1 MNRAEQIDSAR
12 SANKSEPWATSLSRA
27 IHLFDKLRGGW
38 HNPDRGRPDSVPVQR
53 VRVNLRSSVDHS
65 LHFGRSIASMA
76 YEYMIDAIDATGNH
90 HQSYEGVRMIRII
103 TRSMLLLSLP
113 WLLTGCPTG
122 AGTTTNVRESSGQ
135 NMASV
140 QAEHYN
146 GPKARIAVARF
157 DNKTAD
163 SQNWYSP
170 SIGDGM
176 ADMLTTAL
184 VNSGRYIVLER
195 ASLDTVLSEQD
206 LGASG
211 RIRQDTAAAI
221 GEIEGAELLVVAAVT
236 EFGDSGGMQGSVGG
250 GKWGRAL
257 GAIAGGTRS
266 AHMAIDLRVVDAS
279 TSRILAATS
288 VEGEAKDFN
297 IGGALSGYTGSV
309 GLGGSLSSWKNTPR
323 EKALRDVIEAAVDYV
338 ISVTPPTMMRYDAMG
353 NVVGSGYSAGSSSAA
368 TSRVVITASSLNVR
382 SGPASSHG
390 VLFAL
395 TSGTVVDALDRSSGW
410 VNIRD
415 SQGREGWVSADFV
428 LEVQ

>member
-1 MNRAEQIDSAR
+1 
-12 SANKSEPWATSLSRA
+12 
-27 IHLFDKLRGGW
+27 
-38 HNPDRGRPDSVPVQR
+38 
-53 VRVNLRSSVDHS
+53 
-65 LHFGRSIASMA
+65 
-76 YEYMIDAIDATGNH
+76 
-90 HQSYEGVRMIRII
+90 MIRII

-353 NVVGSGYSAGSSSAA
+353 NVVGTGYSAGSSSAA